1 MVVIHVVILAME
13 ASYVMDAMRM
23 MMMTLVVNL
32 EVNPVLMHSP
42 LISDYLMDPKQNDEQ
57 CLPMNQL
64 LPTTHP
70 IATQPLGFPLADGFA
85 MAMAALS

>member
-42 LISDYLMDPKQNDEQ
+42 
-57 CLPMNQL
+57 
-64 LPTTHP
+64 
-70 IATQPLGFPLADGFA
+70 
-85 MAMAALS
+85 